1 MVLAALVSA
10 GACVAARRAVPWQG
24 RQAAIVMAVAM
35 LALAVRDVPPGTG
48 LLLGAILVVSAMI
61 GTVGVRGT
69 RAAAACC
76 HRALASLAMA
86 MCAFQGASTDHVSAS
101 VAHTGHGFTG
111 VLAVIGVVGVAG
123 VVLWTIVTEWF
134 VECARPARTARLL
147 AIESWAMSAGLV
159 VMGWPL

>member
-86 MCAFQGASTDHVSAS
+86 TCAFQGASTDHVSAS
-101 VAHTGHGFTG
+101 VAHAGHGFTG

-134 VECARPARTARLL
+134 VECARPARAARLL